1 VSRFKLFNVK
11 GDLFA
16 TAATFAGSTV
26 VRLCSSLILTRILS
40 PDAYG
45 TIAILMSVVYILV
58 MLSDIGF
65 SVCIVRSVRGE
76 EQSYLNTAWT
86 IRLLRASA
94 NATIMYLAA
103 PLIADLYHAPVLTDP
118 FRVLSVW
125 FLIDGIES
133 TAFPVAIRRK
143 NSRIVMYSE
152 LFGTVVS
159 AVFTV
164 VYCYYSRNFWGMLYG
179 ALVSRFVVV
188 IVSHW
193 FYREIRPR
201 LQWDWTAAKEIF
213 EYARFVMPASML
225 SIFINQFDRAIF
237 LRLFNFGLLGIYSL
251 AANISGP
258 VESLI
263 SKASQ
268 MVLYPR
274 CAHNFRTDR
283 NTFSLKYYLENTRI
297 FISTL
302 AAPAAIGGAA
312 HFLISTLY
320 DPRYAEAAA
329 VLQAFM
335 VRAVIK
341 AFASPAEDMLIAT
354 GESRLVLVGNIYRV
368 IWMGGVSLLGY
379 HFFGFMGFT
388 YGIALS
394 GLPALVY
401 YFSLQH
407 RKGLLIVRYELYR
420 VVFVCG
426 IALCAYLASSLLLHL
441 WPGVRIRLR
450 FSS

>member
-1 VSRFKLFNVK
+1 MKLFNVR

-16 TAATFAGSTV
+16 TAATFAGGTLI
-26 VRLCSSLILTRILS
+26 RLCSSLILTRILS

-76 EQSYLNTAWT
+76 EQGYLNTAWT
-86 IRLLRASA
+86 IRLVRACV
-94 NATIMYLAA
+94 NTTIMYLAA
-103 PLIADLYHAPVLTDP
+103 PLIADLYHAPALTAP

-125 FLIDGIES
+125 FLIDGLES

-143 NSRIVMYSE
+143 NSRVFMYTE
-152 LFGTVVS
+152 LFGSVISTI
-159 AVFTV
+159 FTV
-164 VYCYYSRNFWGMLYG
+164 VYCYYSRDFWGMLYG
-179 ALVSRFVVV
+179 ALVGRLVVV
-188 IVSHW
+188 IVSHR

-201 LQWDWTAAKEIF
+201 LQWDWAAAKEIF
-213 EYARFVMPASML
+213 EYTRFVMPASML
-225 SIFINQFDRAIF
+225 SIFLNQFDKAVF
-237 LRLFNFGLLGIYSL
+237 LRLFDFRLLGIYSL
-251 AANISGP
+251 AGNISGP

-283 NTFSLKYYLENTRI
+283 NTFSLKYYLENTKI
-297 FISTL
+297 FIATL

-312 HFLISTLY
+312 HFLITALY
-320 DPRYAEAAA
+320 DPRYAEAAV

-335 VRAVIK
+335 VRAVVK

-354 GESRLVLVGNIYRV
+354 GESRLVLVGNVYRV
-368 IWMGGVSLLGY
+368 AWMVGVSLLGY
-379 HFFGFMGFT
+379 HFFGFMGFI

-407 RKGLLIVRYELYR
+407 RKGLLIVKYELYR
-420 VVFVCG
+420 IAFVCG
-426 IALCAYLASSLLLHL
+426 IALCAYFASSLFLHL
-441 WPGVRIRLR
+441 LPGFKIRLR
-450 FSS
+450 MSS